1 MGGLTLGE
9 QCARLARRDRTR
21 AAGRSGWLTSPFPL
35 PPPPSPRASRVR
47 ARLPRYD
54 RNKTFHPASR
64 WEVWD
69 PNKDYGAYK
78 IFDTSQQAN

>member
-1 MGGLTLGE
+1 M
-9 QCARLARRDRTR
+9 ADIAV
-21 AAGRSGWLTSPFPL
+21 PP

>member
-1 MGGLTLGE
+1 M
-9 QCARLARRDRTR
+9 ADI
-21 AAGRSGWLTSPFPL
+21 AG